1 MFVSFTSVEGT
12 PLFRGNETSIQCLP
26 PSFDKK
32 STRHRDFLFSAEL
45 GEHITCINPTF
56 TKTVDRTDKP
66 KIPSKFAIRTAQYN
80 EFRCNQFCDTA
91 PLNAGGI

>member
-1 MFVSFTSVEGT
+1 MPASFFWQNIHS
-12 PLFRGNETSIQCLP
+12 
-26 PSFDKK
+26 PSRFPVL
-32 STRHRDFLFSAEL
+32 SWAEQARY
-45 GEHITCINPTF
+45 IVICINPAF

-91 PLNAGGI
+91 PLNAGGIWLRK